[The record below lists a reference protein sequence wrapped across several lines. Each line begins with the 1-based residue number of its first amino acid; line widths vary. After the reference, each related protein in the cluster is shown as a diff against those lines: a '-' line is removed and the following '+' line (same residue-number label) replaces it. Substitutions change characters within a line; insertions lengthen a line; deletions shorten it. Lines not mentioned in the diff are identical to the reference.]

1 MSQNYQI
8 YKIRESNRQAF
19 QDFVYETSDR
29 GFALAMR
36 LLSDVDSAKDILQD
50 SYIKIW
56 EKRLHLSD
64 VEDLYPLLAKIISN
78 KCYDTLRKRKFRGIE
93 YDSSEGDGVLNQF
106 VAEDLSAQ
114 MDLKEYISVL
124 QHFTS
129 VLSTKQ
135 KIVFVLS
142 ELEGFSH
149 KQIHEITGTS
159 VNAVKS
165 NLLLARK
172 KIKGLINN
180 HYAEITDDRKL
191 EL

>member
-19 QDFVYETSDR
+19 QDFVYETTDR

-36 LLSDVDSAKDILQD
+36 LLSDADSAKDTLQD
-50 SYIKIW
+50 AYIKIW
-56 EKRLHLSD
+56 EKRAHLSD
-64 VEDLYPLLAKIISN
+64 VDDLYPLLAKIISN
-78 KCYDTLRKRKFRGIE
+78 KCYDTLRKRKFRGTE
-93 YDSSEGDGVLNQF
+93 YDSFDGDVVMNRF

-114 MDLKEYISVL
+114 MDLEEYITVL

-129 VLSTKQ
+129 VLSAKQ
-135 KIVFVLS
+135 KMVFVLS

-149 KQIHEITGTS
+149 NQIHEITGTS
-159 VNAVKS
+159 VNAIKS
-165 NLLLARK
+165 NLLFARR

-180 HYAEITDDRKL
+180 HYADITDDRKQ
-191 EL
+191 